1 MRLKLFKGWVELLSL
16 LDSKVKKLTEP
27 YCIQY
32 TLSCCDKIW
41 EDALKTCLLFCIS
54 RKLGQSISWEGGIIS
69 SLFFYYVIFLP
80 FIITFSHKN
89 ILNINIYFKTAIMIS
104 VCSNYWPPNL
114 ALSLCL
120 NHLVL
125 STFWQCRSAIPQR
138 SAKPIA
144 SIYHTVPLEKPLA

>member
-1 MRLKLFKGWVELLSL
+1 MLKGWVELFSL

-69 SLFFYYVIFLP
+69 SLFFYYVDFLP

-89 ILNINIYFKTAIMIS
+89 ILNIDTAKNVKIFICSLLFLGKNPINSPEYCIS
-104 VCSNYWPPNL
+104 SYSFRANYIFLNL
-114 ALSLCL
+114 ETVENS
-120 NHLVL
+120 
-125 STFWQCRSAIPQR
+125 CRKFRMFI
-138 SAKPIA
+138 
-144 SIYHTVPLEKPLA
+144 L

>member
-1 MRLKLFKGWVELLSL
+1 MQKNWTETMRFTCSISLGELFSL
-16 LDSKVKKLTEP
+16 LNSKVKKLTKP

-89 ILNINIYFKTAIMIS
+89 ILNVDIHFKTAKNVKIFICSLLFLGKNPINFLES
-104 VCSNYWPPNL
+104 V
-114 ALSLCL
+114 
-120 NHLVL
+120 
-125 STFWQCRSAIPQR
+125 STVFTHIVSAEDIVIWIW
-138 SAKPIA
+138 K
-144 SIYHTVPLEKPLA
+144 L